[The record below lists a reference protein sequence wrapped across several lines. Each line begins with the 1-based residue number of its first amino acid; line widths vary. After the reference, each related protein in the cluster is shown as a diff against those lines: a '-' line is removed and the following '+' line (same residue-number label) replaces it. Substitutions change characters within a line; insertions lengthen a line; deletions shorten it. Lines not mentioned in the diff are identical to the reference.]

1 MINENMCSVERNEV
15 AWNRQE
21 AREGFWSEHHDLLSC
36 RAWCRETHLQEG
48 VLLQGVVQGNTPDC
62 SYKKGCCYKK
72 AWCRETH
79 QVGATRRGARSRLC
93 RETHSIAGYLKGGV
107 RP

>member
-36 RAWCRETHLQEG
+36 RAWCRETHRIAATRRAAATRRRGAEKHTKLVLQEG
-48 VLLQGVVQGNTPDC
+48 VLGR
-62 SYKKGCCYKK
+62 GCAEK
-72 AWCRETH
+72 H
-79 QVGATRRGARSRLC
+79 TRLLD
-93 RETHSIAGYLKGGV
+93 I
-107 RP
+107 